1 MDLTL
6 LRSLNMRRPTASGF
20 LPDSPGQDSLSNS
33 PGQDTREEV
42 VEVVESGDDAVSEKQ
57 PIDASETREVRRDRR
72 SVMSRGDPRPAPFQR
87 GDPRPAPLHTLAL
100 LLTLADLNLP
110 DSCLAS
116 LLCRIADHPLL
127 ASLPGE
133 EGRNCG
139 GEKCGISL
147 F

>member
-1 MDLTL
+1 
-6 LRSLNMRRPTASGF
+6 MRRQTAVGF

-42 VEVVESGDDAVSEKQ
+42 KEVVESGDDAEKQ
-57 PIDASETREVRRDRR
+57 PIDASETREERRERR
-72 SVMSRGDPRPAPFQR
+72 SVMSR

>member
-1 MDLTL
+1 
-6 LRSLNMRRPTASGF
+6 MRRPTAAGF

-33 PGQDTREEV
+33 PGQGTRE
-42 VEVVESGDDAVSEKQ
+42 EVVESGDDAVSEKQ
-57 PIDASETREVRRDRR
+57 PIDASETREERRERR
-72 SVMSRGDPRPAPFQR
+72 SVMSR

>member
-6 LRSLNMRRPTASGF
+6 LRSLNMRRPTAAGF
-20 LPDSPGQDSLSNS
+20 HPNSPGQDSLSNS

-57 PIDASETREVRRDRR
+57 PIDASETREERRERR
-72 SVMSRGDPRPAPFQR
+72 SVMSR